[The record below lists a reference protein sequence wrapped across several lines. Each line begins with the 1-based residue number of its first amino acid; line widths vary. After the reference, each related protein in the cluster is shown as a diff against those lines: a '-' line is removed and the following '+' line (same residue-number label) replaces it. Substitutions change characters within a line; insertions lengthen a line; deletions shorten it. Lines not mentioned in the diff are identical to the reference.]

1 MSADVNPVKESYFQK
16 IKENL
21 YLRFVL
27 RKFFFYLI
35 ILFVALSITWLI
47 PRLIPGDPLNYLFQN
62 TGTSGSAWVI
72 RRKAEL
78 REFYGLDLPLYQ
90 QFINFWQNLLHFD
103 LGYSFEE
110 VEIPVLDRIA
120 PFFWMTIILVVPVLI
135 IGFFLGN
142 YIGGKAAT
150 SEGPLSKIIY
160 YIGVSLQS
168 APYYWTALGTMI
180 IFFLIDDTFGIYFY
194 PSKWRV
200 LSIDYLFQHPLI
212 FLNHYIIPFGV
223 MLLFTTGGWS
233 TGMRAMMLYEM
244 DSPYLLYSKQLGF
257 KKSLIEA
264 YARRNA
270 ILPQVTGLNL
280 RLNELIGVTLIVEYV
295 FQYPGL
301 GKILI
306 ESAQSRNYPLIIG
319 SFAVIIL
326 ITVIGNFL
334 IDILYG
340 FIDPRIRSGSP
351 T

>member
-1 MSADVNPVKESYFQK
+1 MTTDHDFKKESPFQK
-16 IKENL
+16 IRENQ
-21 YLRFVL
+21 YLRFVI

-47 PRLIPGDPLNYLFQN
+47 PRLIPGDPLNYLFQQ
-62 TGTSGSAWVI
+62 TGTGSIAWVD

-78 REFYGLDLPLYQ
+78 REFYGLDLPVHE
-90 QFINFWQNLLHFD
+90 QFINFWINMLNFD

-110 VEIPVLDRIA
+110 IKITVIDRIS
-120 PFFWMTIILVVPVLI
+120 PFFYMTIILVIPVLI

-150 SEGPLSKIIY
+150 SEGLLSKLVY
-160 YIGVSLQS
+160 YSGVSLQS
-168 APYYWTALGTMI
+168 APYYWTALLTML
-180 IFFLIDDTFGIYFY
+180 IFFIIADSIGVKLY

-200 LSIDYLFQHPLI
+200 LTIEYLFKNPVV
-212 FLNHYIIPFGV
+212 FLNHYIIPFSI

-244 DSPYLLYSKQLGF
+244 DSPYLIYSKQLGF
-257 KKSLIEA
+257 KKGLIES

-280 RLNELIGVTLIVEYV
+280 RLNELIGATLIVEYV

-301 GKILI
+301 GRILI
-306 ESAQSRNYPLIIG
+306 ESAQSRNYPLITG

-340 FIDPRIRSGSP
+340 FIDPRIRSGAA